1 MHTAKDKRSRID
13 LASLDLTKD
22 LIVRF
27 AQEADANGM
36 KF

>member
-1 MHTAKDKRSRID
+1 MHTAMDKRSRID
-13 LASLDLTKD
+13 LSSLDLTKE

-27 AQEADANGM
+27 AREADANGM